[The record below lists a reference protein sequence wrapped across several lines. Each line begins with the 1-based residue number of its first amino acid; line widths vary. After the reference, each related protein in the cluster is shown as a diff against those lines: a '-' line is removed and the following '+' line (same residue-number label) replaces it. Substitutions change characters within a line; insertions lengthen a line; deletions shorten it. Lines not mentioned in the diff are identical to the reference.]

1 MSERKVILEHAKML
15 ERLRIGRDQLREAMG
30 AEMPWLSA
38 DEVNEVVDKELVTAA
53 REMDEVEAETWA
65 NTS

>member
-1 MSERKVILEHAKML
+1 ML
-15 ERLRIGRDQLREAMG
+15 ERLRIGRDQLGEAIG